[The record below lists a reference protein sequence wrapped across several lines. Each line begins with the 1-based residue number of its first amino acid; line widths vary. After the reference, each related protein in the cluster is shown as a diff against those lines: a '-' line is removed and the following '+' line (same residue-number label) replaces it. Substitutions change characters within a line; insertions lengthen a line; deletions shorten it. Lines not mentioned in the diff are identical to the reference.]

1 MRRREVA
8 LLLGSVALGWP
19 LASRAQQ
26 GAPPVIGVLNAQRPS
41 DRPGLLDAFRQ
52 GLVETG
58 YREGSNVLIEYRWA
72 EGQVDRL
79 PALAADLVQ
88 RRVAVILASGGND
101 AALVAKAATSTI
113 PIVFTSGE
121 DPVKYGLVTSSSR
134 PEGNVTGV
142 SWPGV
147 ELIAKRF
154 QLVHELLPSIQTA
167 ALLINPR
174 NVEARS
180 QPIDPQERARSFG
193 LQVFTVAASDEA
205 GIDAAFAELEQ
216 RRPGALVI
224 GTDPFFTNQARRIV
238 AHATRLSLPTVY
250 DNRDYVVA
258 GGLVSYGN
266 SIPNAYR
273 RAGVYVGRILHGAK
287 PGSLP
292 IDLASEFEV
301 VINLKTAATLGI
313 QVPASV
319 LVLANE
325 VLD

>member
-1 MRRREVA
+1 
-8 LLLGSVALGWP
+8 
-19 LASRAQQ
+19 
-26 GAPPVIGVLNAQRPS
+26 
-41 DRPGLLDAFRQ
+41 
-52 GLVETG
+52 
-58 YREGSNVLIEYRWA
+58 
-72 EGQVDRL
+72 
-79 PALAADLVQ
+79 
-88 RRVAVILASGGND
+88 
-101 AALVAKAATSTI
+101 
-113 PIVFTSGE
+113 
-121 DPVKYGLVTSSSR
+121 
-134 PEGNVTGV
+134 VTGV

-193 LQVFTVAASDEA
+193 LQVFTVTASDEA

-224 GTDPFFTNQARRIV
+224 GTDPFFSNQARRIV